1 MKRRIL
7 NRLIQ
12 LIPIIVGLTFI
23 TFFMMRLSMTDAVD
37 MMYGETGGASAEVME
52 AKRLALGLNES
63 FWTQYF
69 NWIKNAIFLDF
80 GNSYISGYA
89 VFDTFLDKLPKT
101 VLLTAVSLALTLMV
115 SVPLGL
121 IAAVKQNGKLDLII
135 RFFSFIGNSLPN
147 FFVGLLL
154 IYFLS
159 LKLNLFPIVGL
170 SDSLTGVILPAA
182 TLSVAMTAKYIRQ
195 IRALTL
201 SELNK
206 PYIIGARARGIS
218 EFNILFK
225 SVLKSI
231 SLTLITLVALSVG
244 SLLGGAAIV
253 ETVFMW
259 DGVGKLA
266 VDAINMRDYPM
277 LQAYVLM
284 LSVIYVV
291 INLVADI
298 LYGVLDPRVKIGG
311 NL

>member
-12 LIPIIVGLTFI
+12 LIPIIIGLTFI

-52 AKRLALGLNES
+52 TKRLALGLNES

>member
-1 MKRRIL
+1 MKRHII

-12 LIPIIVGLTFI
+12 LIPVILGITFI

-37 MMYGETGGASAEVME
+37 MMYGETGGASAEVMD
-52 AKRLALGLNES
+52 AKRVSLGLNET

-69 NWIKNAIFLDF
+69 NWLKNAIVFDF
-80 GNSYISGYA
+80 GNSYISGES
-89 VFDTFLDKLPKT
+89 VFITFLDKLPKT
-101 VLLTAVSLALTLMV
+101 ILLTTVSLAITLAV
-115 SVPLGL
+115 SVPLGI
-121 IAAVKQNGKLDLII
+121 IAAVRQNGKFDLIV

-147 FFVGLLL
+147 FFVALLL

-170 SDSLTGVILPAA
+170 SDSLTGVVLPAA
-182 TLSVAMTAKYIRQ
+182 TLAVAMTAKYVRQ
-195 IRALTL
+195 IRALALAEL
-201 SELNK
+201 SK

-225 SVLKSI
+225 GVLKSI

-266 VDAINMRDYPM
+266 VDAITMRDYPM

-284 LSVIYVV
+284 LSVIYVT
-291 INLVADI
+291 INLAADI

-311 NL
+311 KL

>member
-1 MKRRIL
+1 MKQHIIS
-7 NRLIQ
+7 RLIQ
-12 LIPIIVGLTFI
+12 LIPIILGISFI

-52 AKRLALGLNES
+52 AKRVELGLNES

-69 NWIKNAIFLDF
+69 NWLKNAICFDL
-80 GNSYISGYA
+80 GNSYISGES
-89 VFDTFLDKLPKT
+89 VFVTFLDKLPKT
-101 VLLTAVSLALTLMV
+101 VLLTALSLALTLMA
-115 SVPLGL
+115 SVPLGI

-135 RFFSFIGNSLPN
+135 RFLSFIGNSLPN

-170 SDSLTGVILPAA
+170 SDSLTGVILPAV
-182 TLSVAMTAKYIRQ
+182 TLAIAMTAKYIRQ

-201 SELNK
+201 AELNK

-225 SVLKSI
+225 GVLKSI

-284 LSVIYVV
+284 LSVIYVT

-298 LYGVLDPRVKIGG
+298 LYGVLDPRVKTRGK
-311 NL
+311 L